1 MDFNQ
6 KKYINKYNKETYK
19 MFPFRVKK
27 SDTSVISKLKAVE
40 SMNSYILSL
49 IYNDLNPNVLTI
61 KKIKE
66 QILPILRK
74 YGIIEVYLYGSYSRG
89 EATYKS
95 DVDIYCEAGNVKTL
109 IEQGILEDELKT
121 ALQKDVD
128 LIFIGTKMDAFFQE
142 QLDKDKIR
150 LC

>member
-27 SDTSVISKLKAVE
+27 SDTSVINKLKAVE

-74 YGIIEVYLYGSYSRG
+74 YGINEVYLYGSYSRG